1 MKLSGKVNKFFSP
14 VSAALIVF
22 VSRLGFLPANIS
34 PLGSFGFFGHP
45 FLYVITILAFD
56 IFVKGLYPG
65 FWVNYLGFAAYPLLG
80 KFAQNNLK
88 KQVLYLPAASFLF
101 FLISNF
107 GVWWYWYDHSFS
119 GLMICYMLAVPFYTR
134 TLIGDLL
141 FGYGYL
147 MVKHFNYLQLRI
159 KTYSSKNK
167 LGQLLSK
174 I

>member
-1 MKLSGKVNKFFSP
+1 MKLFGQANKFFFSLSTA
-14 VSAALIVF
+14 VIVF

-34 PLGSFGFFGHP
+34 PLGSFGFFGQP
-45 FLYVITILAFD
+45 VLYASTILAFD

-65 FWVNYLGFAAYPLLG
+65 FWITYLGFAAYPLLG
-80 KFAQNNLK
+80 KFSQHNLK

-107 GVWWYWYDHSFS
+107 GVWWYWYDHTFS
-119 GLMICYMLAVPFYTR
+119 GLMTCYLLAIPFYTR

-147 MVKHFNYLQLRI
+147 IVRHFNFLKSMIL
-159 KTYSSKNK
+159 TN
-167 LGQLLSK
+167 LSK
-174 I
+174 IKLTTTP